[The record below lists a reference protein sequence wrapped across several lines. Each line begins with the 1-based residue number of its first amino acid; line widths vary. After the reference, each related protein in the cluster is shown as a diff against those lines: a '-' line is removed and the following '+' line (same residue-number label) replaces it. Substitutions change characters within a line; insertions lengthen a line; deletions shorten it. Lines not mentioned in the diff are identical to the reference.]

1 MPDEPDPPRKFYGFK
16 PTAFE
21 AANPRPPPAPAPD
34 APSPPAPDPGPAAA
48 PGGPITVRDLNRLA
62 ATGLPLLRTPAGPTK
77 QNDVHTILRANLAVA
92 DAAGLNEVK
101 IDPHH
106 RTPHQRRVRRCW
118 ILLVAVNVPLGTLAW
133 KTSHPM
139 TQASAYFFT
148 FAVAGMA
155 LFTARLVWKTFFL
168 NTD

>member
-16 PTAFE
+16 PREFAT
-21 AANPRPPPAPAPD
+21 ANPPHPAAPPPASAPR
-34 APSPPAPDPGPAAA
+34 PDPG
-48 PGGPITVRDLNRLA
+48 IVRVHDARIDVHDLHRAA
-62 ATGLPLLRTPAGPTK
+62 ATGQPLLSAPPSPTRE
-77 QNDVHTILRANLAVA
+77 NDVHTILRANLAVA
-92 DAAGLNEVK
+92 DAAGLNQVT
-101 IDPHH
+101 IDPRH

-139 TQASAYFFT
+139 THASAYFFT

-155 LFTARLVWKTFFL
+155 LFTARLVWETFFL

>member
-1 MPDEPDPPRKFYGFK
+1 MSDEPDPPRKFYGFK
-16 PTAFE
+16 PREFETAN
-21 AANPRPPPAPAPD
+21 APRPAA
-34 APSPPAPDPGPAAA
+34 ARPAAA
-48 PGGPITVRDLNRLA
+48 PLPDPGIVRVSDARIDVRDLHRTA
-62 ATGLPLLRTPAGPTK
+62 ATGQPLLSAPPAPIRE
-77 QNDVHTILRANLAVA
+77 NDVHTILRDNLAVA
-92 DAAGLNEVK
+92 DAAGLNQVT
-101 IDPHH
+101 IDPRY

-148 FAVAGMA
+148 FAVAGIA
-155 LFTARLVWKTFFL
+155 LITARLVWETFFL

>member
-1 MPDEPDPPRKFYGFK
+1 MNRPLIVWLL
-16 PTAFE
+16 T
-21 AANPRPPPAPAPD
+21 RPPASAPL
-34 APSPPAPDPGPAAA
+34 PDPGIVRVHAAR
-48 PGGPITVRDLNRLA
+48 IDVHDLHRAA
-62 ATGLPLLRTPAGPTK
+62 ATGQPLLSAPPSPTRE
-77 QNDVHTILRANLAVA
+77 NDVHTILRANLAVA

-155 LFTARLVWKTFFL
+155 LFTARLVWETFFL